1 MSDRE
6 SITERVV
13 ASKQEAYDFYM
24 DFEGFVFS
32 TDSRRPALRQLK
44 GGRGILGAEVGEAMN

>member
-32 TDSRRPALRQLK
+32 TDSRQPALRQLK
-44 GGRGILGAEVGEAMN
+44 GGKGILGGEAIN